1 MKKIIA
7 ISLLIIG
14 CSESPCG
21 NRVSVKEFNKLQELK
36 LEIYNESY
44 ESLNYLAE
52 EADKAED
59 LMIGIKDYSALQ
71 GYRGDVKAF
80 VKARIADG
88 RRDII
93 EEYNDFVVRI
103 RDSITVF
110 FDYKSHKLEELLI
123 SQYDSIQL
131 IQDCIIANSTKAY
144 IDFDKAKNNNPV
156 DIVND
161 IRTSNESKLRMHEN
175 WININPI
182 LEENGW
188 ELD

>member
-44 ESLNYLAE
+44 ESLNYLDE

-59 LMIGIKDYSALQ
+59 SMIGVRDYAALQ
-71 GYRGDVKAF
+71 GYRGDVAAF
-80 VKARIADG
+80 AAALVADG
-88 RRDII
+88 RRNFIY
-93 EEYNDFVVRI
+93 EYNDFVMRI

-161 IRTSNESKLRMHEN
+161 IRNNNENRLKMSET
-175 WININPI
+175 WITPI
-182 LEENGW
+182 LEEYGW